1 LTSPLLY
8 AKEEFVSVPSE
19 IAGLIER
26 LNQELNEIE
35 REATEGLALS
45 KAILEHFP
53 DNARI

>member
-1 LTSPLLY
+1 
-8 AKEEFVSVPSE
+8 VSVPSE

-26 LNQELNEIE
+26 LNQQLNEIE
-35 REATEGLALS
+35 REATDGLALS